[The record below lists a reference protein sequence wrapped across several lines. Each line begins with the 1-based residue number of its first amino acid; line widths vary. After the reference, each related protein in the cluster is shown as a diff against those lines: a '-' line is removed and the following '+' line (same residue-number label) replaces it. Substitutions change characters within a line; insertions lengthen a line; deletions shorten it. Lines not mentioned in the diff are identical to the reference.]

1 MAEPIGSRLRKAWNV
16 FRNKEEEAASYWTTD
31 IGPAYYSRPDRS
43 RLSFRNERTINSI
56 LNRIALDASS
66 IDIKHCKLDDN
77 GRYLKDI
84 DSSLNRCFNTEANI
98 DQTGRAFRN
107 DMFLTLLDK
116 GSIVLVPTETNK
128 DPILNKDFD
137 VESMR
142 VGQVVQWYPKYVRV
156 KVYDERD
163 GQKKEITL
171 PKRVVAIVENPFY
184 ATMNDENSTMQRLI
198 RKLNLLDVIDEQSNQ
213 VFACRVGGIHIVER
227 R

>member
-1 MAEPIGSRLRKAWNV
+1 M
-16 FRNKEEEAASYWTTD
+16 
-31 IGPAYYSRPDRS
+31 
-43 RLSFRNERTINSI
+43 
-56 LNRIALDASS
+56 DASS

-171 PKRVVAIVENPFY
+171 PKRVVAIVENPFL
-184 ATMNDENSTMQRLI
+184 Q
-198 RKLNLLDVIDEQSNQ
+198 K
-213 VFACRVGGIHIVER
+213 FPGGLVDIFGLTPSIGS
-227 R
+227 